1 MNRRRNVRPL
11 LLERLEDRTLL
22 STYTVNGLG
31 DAGSGSGLAGDLR
44 YCVNRA
50 NANPGST
57 IQFGVT
63 GAINLGSG
71 LTISS
76 NLTITGPGASSVAV
90 KGGGS
95 SSNFSVFTVN
105 SGVTASISGLTIS
118 NGNAPNGGG
127 VYNAGSLTLTDDTL
141 SGNSAQYGGGVYNGH
156 GTATLTND
164 TLSGNSAQSD
174 GGGVY
179 NGHGTAT
186 LTNDTLPGNL
196 ARYGGGVYNSGT
208 ATLTND
214 TLSGNSAQSDGGGV
228 YNGHGTATLTNDTL
242 SGNSAQSD
250 GGGVYNGHGTATLTN
265 DTLSGNSAQSEGGGV
280 CNYGTATLTNDT
292 LSGNSAI
299 YGGGVCT
306 FDGTATLTNDTLS
319 GNSAQSEGGG
329 VCNYGTATLTNDT
342 LSGNSAQCGGGV
354 TNSGTATLTNDTLSG
369 NSAQSGGGVCTFHGT
384 ATLTNDTLSG
394 NSAQCGGG
402 VTNSGTATL
411 TNDTLSGNSAIYGGG
426 VYNYSYSSTATL
438 TNDTLSGNSAQSGG
452 GVCTFHGTATLNNT
466 VVANSPS
473 GGDIYGSVSGSNNLI
488 DASTAGGLTNGV
500 NGNIVGVNP
509 LLASLGNYGGPTQ
522 TMPPLPGSRVI
533 GAGSTVLIPAGITTD
548 QRGEPR
554 IVNGKVDIGAVQSQ
568 GSTFNPAPAPQ
579 PYKLVK
585 EDELVPVTKLVK
597 VTELVPVVKQV
608 KVTEL
613 VKVKNKLVKQ
623 IKLVDETKLVKETKP
638 IKETKLYLSRRRMRR
653 FHESRIVLQ
662 LSGRKQAVILIVT
675 SRKEEHHGLVSRAVD
690 RGRATRRQRGTVLSS
705 QPPNSRKDARA
716 LVVAHRAHASAC
728 GQGCRSQSGHRPAIR
743 GRVSAGGLGRLAAVE
758 SQSPGERDG
767 RLSRV
772 DPRLLREATSHDH
785 RRGVRTHLSTDRVA
799 PRAQPG
805 AQVPQGSGPE
815 VLPGPC
821 DPRAAKKKLGRA
833 RCRPSRFSRN
843 RTEATLGRRPSR

>member
-1 MNRRRNVRPL
+1 MWHDGSRYTTGQRCARRTNRRRNIRPL

-127 VYNAGSLTLTDDTL
+127 VYNAGSLTLT
-141 SGNSAQYGGGVYNGH
+141 
-156 GTATLTND
+156 ND
-164 TLSGNSAQSD
+164 TLSGNSAKYN

-179 NGHGTAT
+179 NGNGTAT
-186 LTNDTLPGNL
+186 LTD
-196 ARYGGGVYNSGT
+196 
-208 ATLTND
+208 
-214 TLSGNSAQSDGGGV
+214 
-228 YNGHGTATLTNDTL
+228 
-242 SGNSAQSD
+242 
-250 GGGVYNGHGTATLTN
+250 
-265 DTLSGNSAQSEGGGV
+265 
-280 CNYGTATLTNDT
+280 
-292 LSGNSAI
+292 
-299 YGGGVCT
+299 
-306 FDGTATLTNDTLS
+306 
-319 GNSAQSEGGG
+319 
-329 VCNYGTATLTNDT
+329 DT

-354 TNSGTATLTNDTLSG
+354 YNSGTAMLTNDTLSG
-369 NSAQSGGGVCTFHGT
+369 NSAQ
-384 ATLTNDTLSG
+384 
-394 NSAQCGGG
+394 
-402 VTNSGTATL
+402 
-411 TNDTLSGNSAIYGGG
+411 YGG
-426 VYNYSYSSTATL
+426 VYNFS
-438 TNDTLSGNSAQSGG
+438 
-452 GVCTFHGTATLNNT
+452 GTATLNNT

-473 GGDIYGSVSGSNNLI
+473 GGDIYIYGSVKGSNNLI
-488 DASTAGGLTNGV
+488 DDASTAGGLTNGV

-509 LLASLGNYGGPTQ
+509 LLAPLGNYGGPTQ
-522 TMPPLPGSRVI
+522 TMRPLPGSPVI

-585 EDELVPVTKLVK
+585 EVELVPVTKLVK

-623 IKLVDETKLVKETKP
+623 NKLVDETKLVKETKP
-638 IKETKLYLSRRRMRR
+638 IKETKLVKKI
-653 FHESRIVLQ
+653 E
-662 LSGRKQAVILIVT
+662 
-675 SRKEEHHGLVSRAVD
+675 LVKVYY
-690 RGRATRRQRGTVLSS
+690 
-705 QPPNSRKDARA
+705 
-716 LVVAHRAHASAC
+716 
-728 GQGCRSQSGHRPAIR
+728 
-743 GRVSAGGLGRLAAVE
+743 
-758 SQSPGERDG
+758 
-767 RLSRV
+767 
-772 DPRLLREATSHDH
+772 
-785 RRGVRTHLSTDRVA
+785 
-799 PRAQPG
+799 
-805 AQVPQGSGPE
+805 
-815 VLPGPC
+815 
-821 DPRAAKKKLGRA
+821 
-833 RCRPSRFSRN
+833 
-843 RTEATLGRRPSR
+843 